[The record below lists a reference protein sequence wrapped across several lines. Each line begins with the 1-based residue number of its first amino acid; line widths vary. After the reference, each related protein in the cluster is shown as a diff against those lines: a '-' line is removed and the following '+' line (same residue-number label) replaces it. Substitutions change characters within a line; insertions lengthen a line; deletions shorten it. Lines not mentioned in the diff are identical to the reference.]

1 MSALQTGM
9 LSLEDCN
16 FTLGTGLTEQ
26 EEVAQDLRKVME
38 NMREQKKQLLKQQ
51 AGLRATLATLTA
63 LVKNAGL
70 PCKKC
75 QNNEKTG
82 NGTANTSQ
90 NQAQVCEPP
99 EDIVCCG
106 IEDCEDFEYFDED
119 HIWSLCNQLFHRSA
133 KFEDFH
139 SHVLTHFSDEDG
151 DLDSIISNNYHVVTR
166 DNNSNE

>member
-63 LVKNAGL
+63 LIMSLGELFSSQKAFEMPGARSVLIAVAKEVFVNDLHSAG
-70 PCKKC
+70 
-75 QNNEKTG
+75 G
-82 NGTANTSQ
+82 
-90 NQAQVCEPP
+90 
-99 EDIVCCG
+99 
-106 IEDCEDFEYFDED
+106 
-119 HIWSLCNQLFHRSA
+119 R
-133 KFEDFH
+133 
-139 SHVLTHFSDEDG
+139 
-151 DLDSIISNNYHVVTR
+151 
-166 DNNSNE
+166 